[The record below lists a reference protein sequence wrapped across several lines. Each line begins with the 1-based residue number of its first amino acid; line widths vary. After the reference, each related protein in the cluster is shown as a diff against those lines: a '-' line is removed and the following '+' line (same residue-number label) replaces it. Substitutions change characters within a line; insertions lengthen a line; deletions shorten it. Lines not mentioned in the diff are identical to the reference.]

1 MATDVSTD
9 TPTTMSAGE
18 LQDLLFEEQKRQGFT
33 GYTLK
38 NEFGVTHRYAYE
50 SLQKEA
56 DGTPVNV
63 RAVIFALRALGYEVN
78 EAYTVK
84 AKEI

>member
-1 MATDVSTD
+1 MATDVNTD
-9 TPTTMSAGE
+9 TPTTMSARE
-18 LQDLLFEEQKRQGFT
+18 LQDLLFKEQERQGFT

-38 NEFGVTHRYAYE
+38 TKYGVTHTYAYQ
-50 SLQKEA
+50 SLQQKA

-78 EAYTVK
+78 EAYTVTK
-84 AKEI
+84 K

>member
-9 TPTTMSAGE
+9 TPTAMNASQ
-18 LQDLLFEEQKRQGFT
+18 LQDLLFEEQGRRGFT

-38 NEFGVTHRYAYE
+38 NKFGVTHTYAYQ
-50 SLQKEA
+50 SLQQKA

-78 EAYTVK
+78 KAYTVTK
-84 AKEI
+84 K

>member
-9 TPTTMSAGE
+9 TPTTMSAGD
-18 LQDLLFEEQKRQGFT
+18 LQDLLFEEQERQDFT

-38 NEFGVTHRYAYE
+38 TKFGVTHRYAYE
-50 SLQKEA
+50 SLQQEA

-78 EAYTVK
+78 KAYTVTK
-84 AKEI
+84 K

>member
-9 TPTTMSAGE
+9 TPNTMSARE
-18 LQDLLFEEQKRQGFT
+18 LQDLLFEEQERQDFT

-38 NEFGVTHRYAYE
+38 NKFGVTHTYAYQ
-50 SLQKEA
+50 SLQQKA

-63 RAVIFALRALGYEVN
+63 RAVIFALRALGYEVE
-78 EAYTVK
+78 EAYTVTK
-84 AKEI
+84 K

>member
-9 TPTTMSAGE
+9 TPTTMNAGE
-18 LQDLLFEEQKRQGFT
+18 LQDLLFEEQERRGFT

-38 NEFGVTHRYAYE
+38 NEFGVTHTYAYQ
-50 SLQKEA
+50 SLQQKA

-63 RAVIFALRALGYEVN
+63 RAVIFALRALGYEVE
-78 EAYTVK
+78 EAYTVTK
-84 AKEI
+84 K

>member
-18 LQDLLFEEQKRQGFT
+18 LQDLLFEEQDRQGFT

-38 NEFGVTHRYAYE
+38 TKFGVTHTYAYE
-50 SLQKEA
+50 SLQQEA
-56 DGTPVNV
+56 DGTPANV
-63 RAVIFALRALGYEVN
+63 RAVIFALRALGYEVE

>member
-33 GYTLK
+33 GSTLN
-38 NEFGVTHRYAYE
+38 NEFGVTRTYAYE
-50 SLQKEA
+50 SLWQAE
-56 DGTPVNV
+56 DGTPVSV
-63 RAVIFALRALGYEVN
+63 RAVIAALRGLGYEVK

>member
-1 MATDVSTD
+1 MATDVS

-18 LQDLLFEEQKRQGFT
+18 LQDLLFEEQDRQGFT

-38 NEFGVTHRYAYE
+38 NQLGVTHTYAYQ
-50 SLQKEA
+50 SLQEEA
-56 DGTPVNV
+56 DGTPANV

-78 EAYTVK
+78 EAYTVTK
-84 AKEI
+84 K